1 MMRNPSNSRG
11 SRRAGLFTRRGNIVV
26 LSAVLMVVLLGM
38 VAFAVDVG
46 YIHNTNAELKRTA
59 DAAALAGVAVLVD
72 GTEAA
77 EATIHDFVEANP
89 VNGIAVSQSETE
101 IETGMWDDQTRT
113 FTAAAETPTALRVR
127 VRRDDQGLFFARV
140 LGRDNFDAAAESI
153 ATFRPRDIVLV
164 LDYSASMNDD
174 SEFQAFN
181 SMGQS
186 TVEANLQ
193 QIYGELGS
201 PAWGNLPFAP
211 THFKQTGRS
220 PQNSNEAQ
228 IHTTFKP
235 TEIYVTSTKNLEN
248 VVLQF
253 SDNVKQTF
261 SGLSGTTGTFKGS
274 GGNANK
280 WITRAWVKSGTYLS
294 GEGTNYGER
303 FEDTVSRIK
312 TYFNLGSTAFPSNG
326 TTWDTWINYVKNDS
340 TNKTAGYRRMYGG
353 LNVTNYLLEERPRY
367 DQTPTLWQT
376 SEQPITALKN
386 SVTVFLSYLQ
396 EVDTDD
402 RLGLSV
408 YNSSNQTAL
417 LESPL
422 THDFELIEDISR
434 ERQAGHYDE
443 YTNIGAG
450 MQKARVELQNNGRVG
465 AQKIMIL
472 MTDGVANKPTNTTTA
487 KAFVRQEAALAA
499 AAGIPIVT
507 ISLGAGADVPLM
519 QEVADTTGGAHFNVP
534 GGQSIDEVEEDLKEV
549 FGQVADDRPLKLVQ

>member
-1 MMRNPSNSRG
+1 MTHQQCGTSG
-11 SRRAGLFTRRGNIVV
+11 SRRAGLISRRGNIAV

-59 DAAALAGVAVLVD
+59 DAAALAGVSVLVD
-72 GTEAA
+72 GTDAA
-77 EATIHDFVEANP
+77 YQTVADYVAANP
-89 VNGIAVSQSETE
+89 VNEVTVSPSETE
-101 IETGMWDDQTRT
+101 IETGMWDDEART
-113 FTAAAETPTALRVR
+113 FTPSSETPTAIRVR

-140 LGRDNFDAAAESI
+140 LGQDNFDAAAESI
-153 ATFRPRDIVLV
+153 ATFRPRDIMLV

-174 SEFQAFN
+174 SEFQRI
-181 SMGQS
+181 S
-186 TVEANLQ
+186 TLGRAAVEGNLQ
-193 QIYGELGS
+193 EIYGELGS
-201 PAWGNLPFAP
+201 PTWGNLPWAP
-211 THFKQTGRS
+211 AYFQQTGRT

-228 IHTTFKP
+228 IYVTFKP
-235 TEIYVTSTKNLEN
+235 TEIYVTSSKALEN

-261 SGLSGTTGTFKGS
+261 SGLSGTTGTFAGT

-303 FEDTVSRIK
+303 FEDTTSRIK
-312 TYFNLGSTAFPSNG
+312 TYFNLTSTAFPSSG
-326 TTWDTWINYVKNDS
+326 TTWDTWISYVKNDS
-340 TNKTAGYRRMYGG
+340 TNKTAGYRRMYGK

-386 SVTVFLSYLQ
+386 AVTVFLSYLQ

-408 YNSSNQTAL
+408 YNSAAVTAV
-417 LESPL
+417 LESGL
-422 THDFELIEDISR
+422 TDDFQLIEDISR
-434 ERQAGHYDE
+434 QRQAGHYNE

-450 MQKARVELQNNGRVG
+450 MQVARLELQNNARIG

-472 MTDGVANKPTNTTTA
+472 MTDGIANRPTDTTA
-487 KAFVRQEAALAA
+487 AKNFVRQEAALAA
-499 AAGIPIVT
+499 AAKIPIVT
-507 ISLGAGADVPLM
+507 ISLGSAADTALM
-519 QEVADTTGGAHFNVP
+519 QEVADTTGGVHFNVE
-534 GGQSIDEVEEDLKEV
+534 GGRPIAEVEEELKET

>member
-1 MMRNPSNSRG
+1 MMHQQCGNRG
-11 SRRAGLFTRRGNIVV
+11 SRRAGQLTRRGNILV

-59 DAAALAGVAVLVD
+59 DAAALAGVSVLVD

-77 EATIHDFVEANP
+77 YGTVTEYVAANP
-89 VNGIAVSQSETE
+89 VNGVNVSQSETE
-101 IETGMWDDQTRT
+101 IETGMWDDEART
-113 FTAAAETPTALRVR
+113 FTPADETPTAIRVR

-153 ATFRPRDIVLV
+153 ATFRPRDIMLV

-174 SEFQAFN
+174 SEFKSFSLLGQAA
-181 SMGQS
+181 
-186 TVEANLQ
+186 VEANLQ
-193 QIYGELGS
+193 EIYGELGS
-201 PAWGNLPFAP
+201 PAWGNMAFAP
-211 THFKQTGRS
+211 AHFRQTGRT
-220 PQNSNEAQ
+220 PQNVNEAQ
-228 IHTTFKP
+228 IYVTFKP
-235 TEIYVTSTKNLEN
+235 TEIYVTSSKNLEN

-253 SDNVKQTF
+253 SDNAKQTF
-261 SGLSGTTGTFKGS
+261 SGLSGTAGTFKGT
-274 GGNANK
+274 GGNNNK

-312 TYFNLGSTAFPSNG
+312 TYFNVNSTAFPSSG
-326 TTWDTWINYVKNDS
+326 TSWDTWINYVKNDS
-340 TNKTAGYRRMYGG
+340 TNKSAGYQRMYGK

-367 DQTPTLWQT
+367 NQTPTLWQT

-408 YNSSNQTAL
+408 YNSAAQTAV
-417 LESPL
+417 LESGL
-422 THDFELIEDISR
+422 TDNFQLVEDISR
-434 ERQAGHYDE
+434 QRQAGHYDE

-450 MQKARVELQNNGRVG
+450 MQKARLELQNNARVG

-472 MTDGVANKPTNTTTA
+472 MTDGIANKPTNTTTA

-499 AAGIPIVT
+499 AAKIPIVT
-507 ISLGAGADVPLM
+507 ISLGLLADTALM
-519 QEVADTTGGAHFNVP
+519 DEVAATTGGVHFNVE
-534 GGQSIDEVEEDLKEV
+534 GGRPIEEVEEELKET

>member
-1 MMRNPSNSRG
+1 MMHQQCGSRG
-11 SRRAGLFTRRGNIVV
+11 SRRAGQLTRRGNILV

-59 DAAALAGVAVLVD
+59 DAAALAGVSVLVD

-77 EATIHDFVEANP
+77 YGTVTEYVAANP
-89 VNGIAVSQSETE
+89 VNGVTVSASETE
-101 IETGMWDDQTRT
+101 IETGMWDDECRT
-113 FTAAAETPTALRVR
+113 FTAAAETPTAIRVR

-153 ATFRPRDIVLV
+153 ATFRPRDIMLV

-174 SEFQAFN
+174 SEFQSIATL
-181 SMGQS
+181 GRA
-186 TVEANLQ
+186 TVEDNLL
-193 QIYGELGS
+193 QIHGDLGS
-201 PAWGNLPFAP
+201 PAWGNLAFAP
-211 THFKQTGRS
+211 AYFRQTGRT
-220 PQNSNEAQ
+220 PQNGGEAQ
-228 IHTTFKP
+228 IYVTFKP
-235 TEIYVTSTKNLEN
+235 YEIYVTSSLNLEN

-253 SDNVKQTF
+253 SDNSKQTF
-261 SGLSGTTGTFKGS
+261 SGLSGTTGTFKGT
-274 GGNANK
+274 GGNNNK
-280 WITRAWVKSGTYLS
+280 WVTRAWVKSGTYLS

-303 FEDTVSRIK
+303 FEDTTSRIK
-312 TYFNLGSTAFPSNG
+312 TYFNVSSVTFPSNS
-326 TTWDTWINYVKNDS
+326 TTWDTWISYVKNDS
-340 TNKTAGYRRMYGG
+340 TNKTAGYQRMYGQM
-353 LNVTNYLLEERPRY
+353 NVVNYLLEERPRY
-367 DQTPTLWQT
+367 NQTPTLWQT

-408 YNSSNQTAL
+408 YNSAAQTAV
-417 LESPL
+417 LESGL
-422 THDFELIEDISR
+422 TDNFQLVEDISR
-434 ERQAGHYDE
+434 QRQAGHYDE

-450 MQKARVELQNNGRVG
+450 MQTARLELQNNARVG

-499 AAGIPIVT
+499 AAKIPILT
-507 ISLGAGADVPLM
+507 ISLGAGADTALM
-519 QEVADTTGGAHFNVP
+519 QEVADTTGGVHFNVP
-534 GGQSIDEVEEDLKEV
+534 GGQGVEELEDDLKAV